1 MTDEAAVIQAAQAG
15 SADAFTTLVTLHQAR
30 VRGYLARWVRDP
42 SQVDDLAQE
51 VFIAAFKGLTGY
63 AGDAPFGAWL
73 AGIARNQALVHLRG
87 ERRRH
92 QRQGDLLAEAV
103 EGWRVRS
110 LESDSERL
118 AERLDEVTAL
128 RGCLDG
134 LTPAQR
140 DLIDEHYLAGR
151 SCADIA
157 RDRDLGQSAVRMS
170 LLRVRQTL
178 RVCLER
184 HTGLFSDDLGLD
196 VQS

>member
-1 MTDEAAVIQAAQAG
+1 MTDEAALISEAQGG
-15 SADAFTTLVTLHQAR
+15 SADAFTSLVVLHQAR

-51 VFIAAFKGLTGY
+51 VFIAAFRGLGGY
-63 AGDAPFGAWL
+63 VGEAPFGAWL
-73 AGIARNQALVHLRG
+73 AGIARNQALVHLRT

-118 AERLDEVTAL
+118 AERLAEVTAL

-134 LTPAQR
+134 LSQTQR
-140 DLIDEHYLAGR
+140 SLVDERYLAGR

-178 RVCLER
+178 RACLER
-184 HTGLFSDDLGLD
+184 QVGRLPDAGL
-196 VQS
+196 QP